1 MDVKVYLK
9 TMSIVLDSTRKVID
23 VLTKDESLPEKIEKD
38 RGVNL
43 LFKLFLPFLDDY
55 LYEESQ
61 YAERVTRRHIEE
73 WVINNRIIIWL
84 VLNLYRIIGQLQ
96 S

>member
-61 YAERVTRRHIEE
+61 FTEKVTRKYIED
-73 WVINNRIIIWL
+73 WVIF
-84 VLNLYRIIGQLQ
+84 
-96 S
+96 

>member
-1 MDVKVYLK
+1 
-9 TMSIVLDSTRKVID
+9 MSIVLESSRQVID
-23 VLTKDESLPEKIEKD
+23 VLTSDEEVAQKIEKD

-61 YAERVTRRHIEE
+61 YAEKVTREQIED
-73 WVINNRIIIWL
+73 WVNEKIGNFPLRF
-84 VLNLYRIIGQLQ
+84 YRIIDPL
-96 S
+96 

>member
-1 MDVKVYLK
+1 
-9 TMSIVLDSTRKVID
+9 MSVVLNSTRKVID
-23 VLTKDESLPEKIEKD
+23 VLTNDEDIPQKIEKE

-61 YAERVTRRHIEE
+61 FTEKVTRKYIED
-73 WVINNRIIIWL
+73 WVIFKKRENNIKLISFF
-84 VLNLYRIIGQLQ
+84 LY
-96 S
+96 